1 MLILKL
7 ILKNLTYI
15 KIFENYL
22 NKKIDYGRIND
33 IEKSIEDGIKI
44 YQKRPHTDK
53 NRRIINN
60 SNKLTKGI
68 KLFKSM
74 IDNDE
79 FKIPGEF
86 YAKPNNNV
94 DLDWMNDKIRY
105 EETAEEADTDYM
117 KGNNDNE
124 LKLIKDFI
132 TKINNG
138 TINKNNAGNKFR
150 KLKQKV
156 RNDRLRQDLIKD
168 LERYIFGEDIE
179 SIEPEEKYEESIAER
194 VKTRRQNT
202 QKTFAPSRPPKKYYS
217 EGTANFLKNMEEE
230 KKDQKRFSDDYD
242 SNGWSSGF
250 GLKILTNKQMLNRL
264 PILLAQIQA
273 GNNSNKLKNEPRQ
286 ILYSLYR
293 SRVLTR
299 TVYNNLIRAIRA

>member
-1 MLILKL
+1 
-7 ILKNLTYI
+7 
-15 KIFENYL
+15 
-22 NKKIDYGRIND
+22 
-33 IEKSIEDGIKI
+33 
-44 YQKRPHTDK
+44 
-53 NRRIINN
+53 
-60 SNKLTKGI
+60 
-68 KLFKSM
+68 M

-79 FKIPGEF
+79 FKIPKKY
-86 YAKPNNNV
+86 YAGPNNNV

-105 EETAEEADTDYM
+105 EETAEEGHSVYM
-117 KGNNDNE
+117 KGKNDNE

-138 TINKNNAGNKFR
+138 TINDKNKAGNEFR

-156 RNDRLRQDLIKD
+156 TNDELSQDLIKD

-194 VKTRRQNT
+194 VKTRKQNT
-202 QKTFAPSRPPKKYYS
+202 QKTFAPSSPPKKDYS
-217 EGTANFLKNMEEE
+217 EETADYLKYMEEQE
-230 KKDQKRFSDDYD
+230 KGQKRFSDYYD
-242 SNGWSSGF
+242 GWSSGS

-273 GNNSNKLKNEPRQ
+273 GNISIKLKNEIRQ

-293 SRVLTR
+293 SKVLTK
-299 TVYNNLIRAIRA
+299 TVYNNLIKSIR